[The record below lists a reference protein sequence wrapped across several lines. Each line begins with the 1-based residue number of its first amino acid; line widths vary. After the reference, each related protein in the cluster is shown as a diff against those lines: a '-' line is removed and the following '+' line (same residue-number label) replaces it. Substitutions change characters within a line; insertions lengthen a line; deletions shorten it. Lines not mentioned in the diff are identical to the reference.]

1 MDMQISRIKEY
12 LGILNQALDTIE
24 YNHTGLIDFIILE
37 VIDRVCLFLNRKDVP
52 KRLERII
59 ANIVNT
65 NLGKALAII
74 DNDDAISPMPEQ
86 AISSI
91 SDNGQSISYTNEVK
105 RYFTSANDEEVFAG
119 FTSILSRYRRV
130 SVVHTRLNE
139 ESDS

>member
-1 MDMQISRIKEY
+1 MDEQINRIKEY
-12 LGILNQALDTIE
+12 LCVLNQALDTIE
-24 YNHTGLIDFIILE
+24 YNHIGLIDFIILE

-105 RYFTSANDEEVFAG
+105 RYFTSATDEEVFAG
-119 FTSILSRYRRV
+119 FTSLLSRYRRV
-130 SVVHTRLNE
+130 SVVYTRHNE